1 MSRKTPRIN
10 IPKSVREFVLKRD
23 NFTCKSCRKNC
34 NEVKLTIDHIIPLSK
49 GGSNDISNLQT
60 LCLFCNQ
67 SKYQK
72 IDIRFR
78 RYFDKD

>member
-1 MSRKTPRIN
+1 MSHKNPRIN
-10 IPKSVREFVLKRD
+10 IPKSVRNFVFKRD
-23 NFTCKSCRKNC
+23 NFTCKGCGNSCDQVR
-34 NEVKLTIDHIIPLSK
+34 LTIDHIIPLSK

-67 SKYQK
+67 SKHK
-72 IDIRFR
+72 KLDFRFR